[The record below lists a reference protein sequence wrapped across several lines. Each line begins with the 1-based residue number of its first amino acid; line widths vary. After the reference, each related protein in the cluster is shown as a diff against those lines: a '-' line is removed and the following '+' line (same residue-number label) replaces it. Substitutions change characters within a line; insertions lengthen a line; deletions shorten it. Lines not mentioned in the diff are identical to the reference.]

1 MQPLP
6 TTKPKQQ
13 KPKKHVVNSTE
24 IFKDTAG
31 EVSKT
36 VAHEAQ
42 QMAAD
47 FWRELLGV
55 KKQAQEMKPGV
66 SYDLKEKAKD
76 EHKPE
81 KSAGH
86 GAIDYAGEILR
97 TGTGHKEQSE
107 SEQRVG
113 MLVRELQQLAKSVQ
127 MVEKAVIMQAVG
139 PGGKIKSGKY
149 YESFFE
155 WMLLVVQDARRK
167 VENSGA
173 WLATMSGKSKKR
185 QYVGKVKT
193 SMNLLL
199 SGERSSSNQ
208 TG

>member
-6 TTKPKQQ
+6 TTKPKQ
-13 KPKKHVVNSTE
+13 PKKKVIVDSTE
-24 IFKDTAG
+24 ILKDTAS
-31 EVSKT
+31 EVGKT
-36 VAHEAQ
+36 MAHEAQ
-42 QMAAD
+42 QAAAD

-55 KKQAQEMKPGV
+55 KRHAQEMKPGV
-66 SYDLKEKAKD
+66 SYDLKEKPKD
-76 EHKPE
+76 EKKPE
-81 KSAGH
+81 TS
-86 GAIDYAGEILR
+86 GARGSIDYAGEILR
-97 TGTGHKEQSE
+97 TGTGQKEHAE

-113 MLVRELQQLAKSVQ
+113 MLVKELQQLAKSVQ
-127 MVEKAVIMQAVG
+127 MVEKAVVMQAVG

-173 WLATMSGKSKKR
+173 WLSAMSGKSKKK